1 MISSDASMAAG
12 WSRPDPRRANL
23 VGSCKEIDKRN
34 QANLRKIQGR
44 VAVNSTTPVEKIFGD
59 FCASGMD
66 QAAIEAARI
75 TVIKAA

>member
-1 MISSDASMAAG
+1 
-12 WSRPDPRRANL
+12 
-23 VGSCKEIDKRN
+23 
-34 QANLRKIQGR
+34 
-44 VAVNSTTPVEKIFGD
+44 VALNSTTPVEKIFGD